1 MHRRRGDAAGR
12 WPLSRIFTLGA
23 AVAAVVALTAI
34 ALGAVSLVRL
44 SDARTSLLDVVAP
57 MNLGF
62 KDLGLAL
69 LNQETGVRGYALSK
83 RPESRQPYDTGG
95 ADAQAAA
102 ATVRGFA
109 RQGGFSAVLT
119 DMDALDVT
127 VLRWRTTYAEPVL
140 STASAVDTGKPQFDE
155 VRAKLAM
162 LQSDIDV
169 LRLAGRARLTD
180 AANVVTGVGIAIA
193 AVIAAFLAATAI
205 GLRRGVLRP
214 VSDLARQVREVVSG
228 DVQQEVRAEG
238 PREIVELGGDVDAMR
253 VHILGEVDRAQ
264 EVNRRLDEQ
273 ARELERSNRDL
284 EQFAYVA
291 SHDLQEPLR
300 KVGSFCQLLQRRY
313 AGQLD
318 ERADQYI
325 AFAVDG
331 ASRMQQLINDLL
343 AFSRVG
349 RTTAGFVP
357 VALDEVAEAV
367 RTQLET
373 ARAEVEGTLE
383 IGPLPVVQGDAALLR
398 QLLLN
403 LVGNAL
409 KFHREGVPPVVRI
422 DACRDGDVWT
432 ITVADNGI
440 GIEQEFGEKV
450 FVIFQRLHARDV
462 YAGTGIGLALAKKIV
477 EFHRGRIAV
486 DDPGPE
492 PGTTIRLTLPAG
504 EQEDPVTELLPAEG
518 T

>member
-1 MHRRRGDAAGR
+1 MLRRRESARR
-12 WPLSRIFTLGA
+12 WPLSRIFALGA
-23 AVAAVVALTAI
+23 ALAAVVALTAI
-34 ALGAVSLVRL
+34 VVGAVSLVRL
-44 SDARTSLLDVVAP
+44 SDARSSLLDVVAP

-62 KDLGLAL
+62 KDLSLAL
-69 LNQETGVRGYALSK
+69 VNQETGARGYALSK
-83 RPESRQPYDTGG
+83 RPESRQPYDTGV
-95 ADAQAAA
+95 ADAQAAETA
-102 ATVRGFA
+102 VRGFA
-109 RQGGFSAVLT
+109 QQGGFTAVLI
-119 DMDALDVT
+119 DLDALDIT
-127 VLRWRTTYAEPVL
+127 VARWRTTYAEPML
-140 STASAVDTGKPQFDE
+140 STASAVDTGKAQFDE
-155 VRAKLAM
+155 VRAKLGM
-162 LQSDIDV
+162 LQADIDV

-193 AVIAAFLAATAI
+193 AAIAAFLAAASI
-205 GLRRGVLRP
+205 GLRRSVLRP
-214 VSDLARQVREVVSG
+214 VSDLARQVRDVVAG
-228 DVQQEVRAEG
+228 DVAQEVRAEG
-238 PREIVELGGDVDAMR
+238 PREITELGGDVDAMR
-253 VHILGEVDRAQ
+253 ARILGDLGRAQ

-343 AFSRVG
+343 SFSRVG

-367 RTQLET
+367 RVQLET
-373 ARAEVEGTLE
+373 ARAEVDGTLE
-383 IGPLPVVQGDAALLR
+383 IGPLPVVRGDAALLR

-409 KFHREGVPPVVRI
+409 KFHRDGVPPVVRI
-422 DACRDGDVWT
+422 AAAREDGMWA
-432 ITVADNGI
+432 ITVVDNGI
-440 GIEQEFGEKV
+440 GIEPEYGEKV

-477 EFHRGRIAV
+477 EFHRGRITV
-486 DDPGPE
+486 DEPGPE
-492 PGTTIRLTLPAG
+492 PGTTIRLTLPAAG
-504 EQEDPVTELLPAEG
+504 EEEDHP
-518 T
+518 